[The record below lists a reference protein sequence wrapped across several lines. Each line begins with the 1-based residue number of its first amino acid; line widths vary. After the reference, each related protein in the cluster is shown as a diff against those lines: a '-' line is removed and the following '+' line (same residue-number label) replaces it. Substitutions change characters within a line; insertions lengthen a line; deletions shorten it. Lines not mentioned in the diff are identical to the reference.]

1 LRKSGGEEKD
11 MSHSQVESPSATTG
25 TQKKP
30 GQKKSKTQKSD
41 LGKQKTTS
49 KYPGIETVIHGNGAV
64 AHVMGHV
71 CGGVIGYPITPST
84 EISEMFEA
92 FRAKGGC
99 NVWGKH
105 PFFFEPE
112 GEHSAQSGA
121 MGATLTGGRFISNA
135 SSSQGILYALESHY
149 VTVGKKVGGFVLQV
163 AARAVSKHSLNVMA
177 GHDDV
182 YALLPSGYTIL
193 FGSNPQEAADLAAIA
208 YRVSSL
214 SMIPVTNAM
223 DGFATSHMQCET
235 LLPEPELL
243 KEFLGD
249 PSGRIKS
256 PTVAQ
261 EMLYG
266 AKGRVYQLQ
275 QYLSKHGGDIQPGD
289 LSALNEFLKNN
300 AENVEADN
308 AGEMVVDTQT
318 WVPEELQDQ
327 WRRQWIHAFEKG
339 TRQLVPAMVDVNNPG
354 LTGGVQNQPDFQA
367 GLVDHK
373 THFANEIP
381 NFVRQA
387 MDEYGELTGRC
398 YNPVQTFMSADAEH
412 VIVGLGSVTDD
423 AEAVATYL
431 RGQGKKVGVVSIK
444 LLQPFPEGELVAA
457 LDGKKAVTVLER
469 SEVTALTNLV
479 TQSLFKAGENNDLIR
494 HRGIPAIDSL
504 PKISTGI
511 FGVGGHDLQPR
522 HLIAAYRNMESSL
535 NVPFFYL
542 GTQFFEKNP
551 GPRNAER
558 QNRLKQAYP
567 ETEFMALDIK
577 ENPSLLPDDAFR
589 IRFHSVGGYGTI
601 ASGKL
606 LTDILAGVMQM
617 HSKSAPKYGSEKS
630 GAPTNFYITLSPEP
644 IKITN
649 AELEDVE
656 IVISPDHKVFSHAN
670 PLLGLGEGGTLI
682 MQSHHTPLE
691 VWKELPAFA
700 RKTIREKKIQF
711 YVVDAFG
718 VAKKH
723 APVPELEIRM
733 MGIAFI
739 GAICG
744 HVNRIAAGKSEEA
757 ILEKVEQQVNK
768 KFGAKGKAVVEGNM
782 KVVRE
787 GLQATHRI
795 DYSTAEFNEAE
806 KLAVVVSGPGVEVS
820 AAMSRA
826 TGCTVTNGL
835 FDKTYYDDVLA
846 DRIRDGS
853 IGEAPVMPG
862 TGLFI
867 PVATAAWK
875 DKGMFRLGVPKYT
888 AHLCTGCMEC
898 AIVCP
903 DAAIPN
909 TVHDIHDLLLTAIAK
924 LDITEQHKSQMS
936 NQVFPLTNAIRDTYR
951 NQIGKDEQ
959 SFSEIV
965 TQSLS
970 SLETATSQNWASL
983 KLAFEKMVEVLECFP
998 VARTRP
1004 FFDAMEKHAPGSG
1017 GLYSA
1022 NIDPWKCTGC
1032 GECVDVCGPGALSAE
1047 KQSSKLQAEMSRN
1060 FEFLSKVPNTPARFT
1075 DSAIQPGGDSKRLI
1089 LDHNNYY
1096 AMTGGHGACR
1106 GCGEVTAIRM
1116 LTATNKAIH
1125 EKRRKTHIIELEAL
1139 ISGLDSKL
1147 ESLPVDENDPDRE
1160 LRIQKTISAL
1170 EKRLYLFES
1179 GPTGN
1184 GPSFATFANA
1194 TGCSS
1199 VYASTFPS
1207 NPYKDPWVNSLFQ
1220 DTPAVAKGIFE
1231 GFCATAV
1238 DDFTHLRTA
1247 KLDLEDNYDP
1257 QYHDDL
1263 FRCFNWHHFSHDEF
1277 SMLPAVISMGGDG
1290 ATYDIGF
1297 GALSRLLVSE
1307 TPIKVVV
1314 LNTGAYS
1321 NTGGQTSTASY
1332 TGQDSDLTRFGGVH
1346 RGKHEDRKELGL
1358 IAAFHP
1364 KVLVIQTNAALQS
1377 HFMKNVMDFLSYHES
1392 PAVLDTYTTCQPEH
1406 GIADD
1411 AGSRHATL
1419 AVESRM
1425 SPVFVHDPRRGD
1437 TLAARFSLEGN
1448 PEIGK
1453 DWITTTLDYIDDDG
1467 NASLLERAFTA
1478 ADFAVLE
1485 GRFKKHFHP
1494 VTQDDDPLPID
1505 EYINLNSTDRYGKV
1519 PFIWST
1525 TAKGKLIKL
1534 TMSSAIVE
1542 LTEERRKN
1550 WRMLEYLGGLHI
1562 DRMEAGHRHELDNWM
1577 QKYQQSSVARE
1588 SSIDSIA
1595 RGMAELAS
1603 ISGVPAAGVDKL
1615 IPVTVASEETSAD
1628 ATAPVSAE
1636 SGDLVEIAETDMV
1649 KCTNC
1654 KTCYQDLSELFE
1666 KTKIMVGGSSKEVSR
1681 VIPGIFDRIEI
1692 TPDLVQRASRVAD
1705 DCDVEIIHFHPP
1717 A

>member
-1 LRKSGGEEKD
+1 MRQSQGE
-11 MSHSQVESPSATTG
+11 S
-25 TQKKP
+25 
-30 GQKKSKTQKSD
+30 
-41 LGKQKTTS
+41 LGKEQTASSSTADGTLKTPANRASKKTC

-84 EISEMFEA
+84 EISELFEA
-92 FRAKGGC
+92 FRARGGC

-135 SSSQGILYALESHY
+135 SSSQGVLYGLESHY
-149 VTVGKKVGGFVLQV
+149 VTVGKKTGGFVLHV
-163 AARAVSKHSLNVMA
+163 AARSVSKHSLNVMA

-182 YALLPSGYTIL
+182 YALLPAGYTIL

-214 SMIPVTNAM
+214 SMVPVTNAM

-275 QYLSKHGGDIQPGD
+275 QYLNKHRGDIQPD
-289 LSALNEFLKNN
+289 RLTALNEFLANRA
-300 AENVEADN
+300 AEVEADN
-308 AGEMVVDTQT
+308 AGDLVADTLA
-318 WVPEELQDQ
+318 WIPEELTGQ
-327 WRRQWIHAFEKG
+327 WRRQWINAFEKN

-381 NFVRQA
+381 SFVRQA
-387 MDEYGELTGRC
+387 MDEYGELTGRH
-398 YNPVQTFMSADAEH
+398 YNPVQTFLADDAEH

-431 RGQGKKVGVVSIK
+431 RSQGKKVGVVSIK
-444 LLQPFPEGELVAA
+444 LLQPFPEGELVAV

-479 TQSLFKAGENNDLIR
+479 TQSLFKARENNDLIR
-494 HRGIPAIDSL
+494 HRGIPPIDNL

-511 FGVGGHDLQPR
+511 FGIGGHDLQPR
-522 HLIAAYRNMESSL
+522 HLMAAYRNMESTL

-542 GTQFFEKNP
+542 GSQFFEKNP
-551 GPRNAER
+551 SPENAER
-558 QNRLKQAYP
+558 QQRLKRAYP
-567 ETEFMALDIK
+567 ETEFMALETS
-577 ENPSLLPDDAFR
+577 ENPCLLPADAFR

-601 ASGKL
+601 ATGKL
-606 LTDILAGVMQM
+606 LTDILAGVMRL

-656 IVISPDHKVFSHAN
+656 IVISPDHKVFSHTN
-670 PLLGLGEGGTLI
+670 PLRGLVKDGTLI

-691 VWKELPAFA
+691 VWRELPAFA
-700 RKTIREKKIQF
+700 RKTIREKRIQL
-711 YVVDAFG
+711 YIVDAFG

-723 APVPELEIRM
+723 APVPDLEIRM

-744 HVNRIAAGKSEEA
+744 HVDRIAADRSEDA
-757 ILEKVEQQVNK
+757 ILEKVEQQVTK
-768 KFGAKGKAVVEGNM
+768 KFGAKGTAVVDSNM
-782 KVVRE
+782 RVVRE
-787 GLQATHRI
+787 GLQSTVRI
-795 DYSTAEFNEAE
+795 DYSTGEYKEAE
-806 KLAVVVSGPGVEVS
+806 KLVPVHSGPGVEVS

-826 TGCTVTNGL
+826 TGSSVTNGL
-835 FDKTYYDDVLA
+835 FDHAYYNETLA
-846 DRIRDGS
+846 DRIKDGS

-862 TGLFI
+862 SGLFI
-867 PVATAAWK
+867 PVASAAWK
-875 DKGMFRLGVPKYT
+875 DKGLFRLDVPKYT

-898 AIVCP
+898 AVVCP

-909 TVHDIHDLLLTAIAK
+909 TVHDIHDLLLTAIGK
-924 LDITEQHKSQMS
+924 LDVTEQHRAQMS
-936 NQVFPLTNAIRDTYR
+936 GQVFPLTKTIREAYRKLPSKDT
-951 NQIGKDEQ
+951 KT
-959 SFSEIV
+959 FSEIV
-965 TQSLS
+965 AESLS
-970 SLETATSQNWASL
+970 SLEIDNVSL
-983 KLAFEKMVEVLECFP
+983 KRDFNKIVEVLECFP
-998 VARTRP
+998 VVKTRP
-1004 FFDAMEKHAPGSG
+1004 FFDAMEKNAPGTG

-1022 NIDPWKCTGC
+1022 NIDPWKCSGC
-1032 GECVDVCGPGALSAE
+1032 LECVDVCGPGALSAE
-1047 KQSSKLQAEMSRN
+1047 KQSSQLQTQMSRN
-1060 FEFLSKVPNTPARFT
+1060 FEFLSQVPNTPARFT
-1075 DSAIQPGGDSKRLI
+1075 ESAIQPGGDSKRLI
-1089 LDHNNYY
+1089 LDHDNYY

-1106 GCGEVTAIRM
+1106 GCGEVTAIRL
-1116 LTATNKAIH
+1116 LTATNNAIH
-1125 EKRRKTHIIELEAL
+1125 EKKRKTHIKELEEL
-1139 ISGLDSKL
+1139 IDCLNAKL
-1147 ESLPVDENDPDRE
+1147 ENVQSDEHDPDR
-1160 LRIQKTISAL
+1160 LQRMQTTIGTL

-1184 GPSFATFANA
+1184 GPSFAAIANA

-1231 GFCATAV
+1231 SLCATAV
-1238 DDFTHLRTA
+1238 DDFSALRIA
-1247 KLDLEDNYDP
+1247 NLDLQD
-1257 QYHDDL
+1257 QYNPETHDRL
-1263 FRCFNWHHFSHDEF
+1263 FRCFNWHHFSADEF
-1277 SMLPAVISMGGDG
+1277 ALLPAVISMGGDG

-1321 NTGGQTSTASY
+1321 NTGGQTSTASF
-1332 TGQDSDLTRFGGVH
+1332 TAQDSDLTRFGVAH
-1346 RGKHEDRKELGL
+1346 SGKQEDRKELGL
-1358 IAAFHP
+1358 IASFHP

-1377 HFMKNVMDFLSYHES
+1377 HFMKNTMDFLTYNES
-1392 PAVLDTYTTCQPEH
+1392 PAVFDTYTTCQPEH

-1411 AGSRHATL
+1411 AGSRQAIL

-1425 SPVFVHDPRRGD
+1425 NPVFVHDPRRGD
-1437 TLAARFSLEGN
+1437 TLADRFSLEGN

-1453 DWITTTLDYIDDDG
+1453 DWITATLDYIDDEG
-1467 NASLLERAFTA
+1467 HAQLLERPFTA
-1478 ADFAVLE
+1478 ADFAISE
-1485 GRFKKHFHP
+1485 GRFKKHFRP
-1494 VTQDDDPLPID
+1494 VNDEGEPIPVH
-1505 EYINLNSTDRYGKV
+1505 EYIDLDETGRYGKV

-1525 TAKGKLIKL
+1525 RADGKLIKL
-1534 TMSSAIVE
+1534 TMTSAIID
-1542 LTEERRKN
+1542 LTEERRRN

-1562 DRMEAGHRHELDNWM
+1562 DRMETDHRRALDDWQ
-1577 QKYQQSSVARE
+1577 QKYQQANGARE
-1588 SSIDSIA
+1588 NAIDSIA

-1603 ISGVPAAGVDKL
+1603 ASGAPATSIEG
-1615 IPVTVASEETSAD
+1615 IPVTVASAAQT
-1628 ATAPVSAE
+1628 ATRIPAPASQNQD
-1636 SGDLVEIAETDMV
+1636 GGPLVEITADDLP

-1654 KTCYQDLSELFE
+1654 KTCYQDLGELFE
-1666 KTKIMVGGSSKEVSR
+1666 KTKIVVDGSAKEVSR
-1681 VIPGIFDRIEI
+1681 VIPGVLDKIEI
-1692 TPDLVQRASRVAD
+1692 TPELVQRASRVAD
-1705 DCDVEIIHFHPP
+1705 DCDAEIIRFHQPQ
-1717 A
+1717 

>member
-1 LRKSGGEEKD
+1 MRSSKIENLGHGD
-11 MSHSQVESPSATTG
+11 VESTSGSEGRLKIPETAE
-25 TQKKP
+25 TQVPKKA
-30 GQKKSKTQKSD
+30 G
-41 LGKQKTTS
+41 
-49 KYPGIETVIHGNGAV
+49 KYPGIESVIHGNGAV

-92 FRAKGGC
+92 FRARGGC

-135 SSSQGILYALESHY
+135 SSSQGILYGLESHY

-214 SMIPVTNAM
+214 SMVPVTNAM

-249 PSGRIKS
+249 PSGRIKA

-266 AKGRVYQLQ
+266 AKGRIYQLQ
-275 QYLSKHGGDIQPGD
+275 QYLNKHGGDIQPVSLAALEDFLENRGD
-289 LSALNEFLKNN
+289 EI
-300 AENVEADN
+300 EADN
-308 AGEMVVDTQT
+308 AGEMVQDTLA
-318 WVPEELQDQ
+318 WIPEELQGQ
-327 WRRQWIHAFEKG
+327 WRRQWLNAYEKG

-367 GLVDHK
+367 GLVDHR
-373 THFANEIP
+373 THFVNEIP
-381 NFVRQA
+381 RFVRQA
-387 MDEYGELTGRC
+387 MDEYGDLTGRC
-398 YNPVQTFMSADAEH
+398 YNPVQTFMADDAEH

-423 AEAVATYL
+423 AEAVASYL

-479 TQSLFKAGENNDLIR
+479 TQSLFKARENGDLIR
-494 HRGIPAIDSL
+494 HQGIPPINSL

-511 FGVGGHDLQPR
+511 FGIGAHDLQPR
-522 HLIAAYRNMESSL
+522 HLVAAYRNMESTL

-551 GPRNAER
+551 TLRNAEL
-558 QNRLKQAYP
+558 QKRLKQAYP
-567 ETEFMALDIK
+567 ETEFMAF
-577 ENPSLLPDDAFR
+577 ETRQNPSLLPEDAFR

-606 LTDILAGVMQM
+606 LTDILAGVLGL

-670 PLLGLGEGGTLI
+670 PLLGLGEDGTLI
-682 MQSHHTPLE
+682 MQSNHTPLE

-700 RKTIREKKIQF
+700 RKTIRDNRIQL
-711 YVVDAFG
+711 YIVDAFG

-739 GAICG
+739 GAISG
-744 HVNRIAAGKSEEA
+744 HVDRIAAGGSQQA
-757 ILEKVEQQVNK
+757 ILEKVEQQVTK
-768 KFGAKGKAVVEGNM
+768 KFGAKGQAVVDSNM

-787 GLQATHRI
+787 GLEATCKV
-795 DYSTAEFNEAE
+795 DYNTEEFKDAE
-806 KLAVVVSGPGVEVS
+806 KLVSVQSGPGVEIS
-820 AAMSRA
+820 AAMAKAS
-826 TGCTVTNGL
+826 GNSLTNGL
-835 FDKTYYDDVLA
+835 FDQTYYNDTLA
-846 DRIRDGS
+846 DRIKDGS

-862 TGLFI
+862 TGMFM
-867 PVATAAWK
+867 PVASAAWK
-875 DKGMFRLGVPKYT
+875 DKGLFKLEAPKYS

-898 AIVCP
+898 AVVCP

-909 TVHDIHDLLLTAIAK
+909 TVHDIHDLLLTAIGR
-924 LDITEQHKSQMS
+924 LDLTEQHRVQMTS
-936 NQVFPLTNAIRDTYR
+936 QVFPLTKTIRDAYR
-951 NQIGKDEQ
+951 KLPSKDPKA
-959 SFSEIV
+959 FNDIV
-965 TQSLS
+965 AESLA
-970 SLETATSQNWASL
+970 SLDIENASL
-983 KLAFEKMVEVLECFP
+983 KRDFDKMVEVLACFP
-998 VARTRP
+998 VVKTRP
-1004 FFDAMEKHAPGSG
+1004 FFDAMEKNAPGTG

-1022 NIDPWKCTGC
+1022 NIDPWKCSGC
-1032 GECVDVCGPGALSAE
+1032 LECVDVCGPGALSAQH
-1047 KQSSKLQAEMSRN
+1047 QSSQAQAEMQHN
-1060 FEFLSKVPNTPARFT
+1060 FEFLSRMPNTAARFT
-1075 DSAIQPGGDSKRLI
+1075 ENAIQPGGDSKRLI
-1089 LDHNNYY
+1089 LDHDNYY

-1106 GCGEVTAIRM
+1106 GCGEVTAIRL
-1116 LTATNKAIH
+1116 LTATNRAIH
-1125 EKRRKTHIIELEAL
+1125 EQLRKSHIIELEEL
-1139 ISGLDSKL
+1139 IASLNVKL
-1147 ESLPVDENDPDRE
+1147 ETLQPDEHDPDR
-1160 LRIQKTISAL
+1160 LQRMHNTISTL
-1170 EKRLYLFES
+1170 ETRLYNFES

-1184 GPSFATFANA
+1184 GPCGAAFANA

-1220 DTPAVAKGIFE
+1220 DTPAVAKGVFE

-1238 DDFTHLRTA
+1238 DDFTALRTA
-1247 KLDLEDNYDP
+1247 RLDLEDHYDP
-1257 QYHDDL
+1257 DRHDRL
-1263 FRCFNWHHFSHDEF
+1263 FQCFNWHHFSEKERAL
-1277 SMLPAVISMGGDG
+1277 LPAVISMDGDG

-1307 TPIKVVV
+1307 TPIKIVV

-1321 NTGGQTSTASY
+1321 NTGGQTSTASF
-1332 TGQDSDLTRFGGVH
+1332 TAQDSDLTRFGIAH
-1346 RGKHEDRKELGL
+1346 SGKQEDRKELGL

-1377 HFMKNVMDFLSYHES
+1377 HFMKNAMDFLTYNES
-1392 PAVLDTYTTCQPEH
+1392 PAVFDTYTTCQPEH

-1411 AGSRHATL
+1411 AGSRHSIL
-1419 AVESRM
+1419 AVESRL

-1437 TLAARFSLEGN
+1437 TLAERFSLDGN

-1453 DWITTTLDYIDDDG
+1453 DWINTSLEYVDDE
-1467 NASLLERAFTA
+1467 AHPQLLEIPYTV
-1478 ADFAVLE
+1478 ADFALHE
-1485 GRFKKHFHP
+1485 GRFKKHFR
-1494 VTQDDDPLPID
+1494 PINED
-1505 EYINLNSTDRYGKV
+1505 GEAVPIHEYIDLSKADRYGKI

-1525 TAKGKLIKL
+1525 TSNGKLVKL
-1534 TMSSAIVE
+1534 TMSSAIVD
-1542 LTEERRKN
+1542 LMEERRRN

-1562 DRMEAGHRHELDNWM
+1562 DRMEDSHQQQLDDWQ
-1577 QKYQQSSVARE
+1577 QKYQQSNIARE
-1588 SSIDSIA
+1588 NSIDSIA

-1603 ISGVPAAGVDKL
+1603 ASGAPATPMEKAIPVSITSAVQTAGQTPTLEQAAAGEG
-1615 IPVTVASEETSAD
+1615 A
-1628 ATAPVSAE
+1628 
-1636 SGDLVEIAETDMV
+1636 LVEITDEDMP

-1654 KTCYQDLSELFE
+1654 KTCYQDLGELFE
-1666 KTKIMVGGSSKEVSR
+1666 KTKIVVEGSTKEVSR
-1681 VIPGIFDRIEI
+1681 VIPGIFDKIEI
-1692 TPDLVQRASRVAD
+1692 TPELVQHASRIAD
-1705 DCDVEIIHFHPP
+1705 DCDAEIIHFHPP

>member
-1 LRKSGGEEKD
+1 MKQ
-11 MSHSQVESPSATTG
+11 SQVENSDKEYTESSSATSVKQTKE
-25 TQKKP
+25 KKL
-30 GQKKSKTQKSD
+30 KSKITC
-41 LGKQKTTS
+41 

-135 SSSQGILYALESHY
+135 SSSQGILYGLESHY
-149 VTVGKKVGGFVLQV
+149 VTVGKKAGGFVLQV

-182 YALLPSGYTIL
+182 YALLPSGYTVL

-214 SMIPVTNAM
+214 SMIPVANAM

-261 EMLYG
+261 EILYG
-266 AKGRVYQLQ
+266 AKGRVYQLLE
-275 QYLSKHGGDIQPGD
+275 YLSRHRGDIKPD
-289 LSALNEFLKNN
+289 SLNALQNFIEQSKDKIETDNN
-300 AENVEADN
+300 AE
-308 AGEMVVDTQT
+308 MVPDTLH
-318 WVPEELQDQ
+318 WIPEEMQAQ
-327 WRRQWIHAFEKG
+327 WQRQWKNAFEKG

-354 LTGGVQNQPDFQA
+354 LTGGVQNQQDFQA

-381 NFVRQA
+381 HFAKQA
-387 MDEYGELTGRC
+387 MDEYGKLTGRH
-398 YNPVQTFMSADAEH
+398 YNFIKTFMTDDAEF
-412 VIVGLGSVTDD
+412 VIVGIGSVTDD
-423 AEAVATYL
+423 AEAVTSYL

-444 LLQPFPEGELVAA
+444 LLQPFPEAELVTV
-457 LDGKKAVTVLER
+457 LNGKKAVTVLER
-469 SEVTALTNLV
+469 SEVTSLTNLV
-479 TQSLFKAGENNDLIR
+479 TQSLFKARENNDLIR
-494 HRGIPAIDSL
+494 HRGIPPIDNL

-511 FGVGGHDLQPR
+511 FGIGGHDLQPR
-522 HLIAAYRNMESSL
+522 HLIAAYKNMESTL

-542 GTQFFEKNP
+542 GSQFFEKKP
-551 GPRNAER
+551 SPRNAEL
-558 QNRLKQAYP
+558 QQKLKQAYP
-567 ETEFMALDIK
+567 ETEFMALDT
-577 ENPSLLPDDAFR
+577 EDNPTLLPDDALR

-601 ASGKL
+601 ATGKL
-606 LTDILAGVMQM
+606 LTDILAGVMGL

-630 GAPTNFYITLSPEP
+630 GAPTNFYISLSPEP

-656 IVISPDHKVFSHAN
+656 IVVSPDHKVFSHTN
-670 PLLGLGEGGTLI
+670 PLHGLVDNGTLI
-682 MQSHHTPLE
+682 IQSHHTPLD
-691 VWKELPAFA
+691 VWKEIPAFA
-700 RKTIREKKIQF
+700 RKIIREKNIHL

-723 APVPELEIRM
+723 APAPELEIRM

-744 HVNRIAAGKSEEA
+744 HVDRIAANTSEDV
-757 ILEKVEQQVNK
+757 ILQKIEQQVSK
-768 KFGAKGKAVVEGNM
+768 KFAAKGITVVESNM
-782 KVVRE
+782 KVVKE
-787 GLQATHRI
+787 GLEATHKI
-795 DYSTAEFNEAE
+795 DYSIAEFNESE
-806 KLAVVVSGPGVEVS
+806 KLVSVTGGANVNVS

-826 TGCTVTNGL
+826 TGCNVANGL
-835 FDKTYYDDVLA
+835 FNKTYYNDILA

-853 IGEAPVMPG
+853 IGEAPVTPG
-862 TGLFI
+862 AGLFI
-867 PVATAAWK
+867 PVASAAWK
-875 DKGMFRLGVPKYT
+875 DKGLFHLNVPKYN
-888 AHLCTGCMEC
+888 ADLCTGCMEC

-909 TVHDIHDLLLTAIAK
+909 TVHEIHDLLLTAINK
-924 LDITEQHKSQMS
+924 LDITEQHKTQMS
-936 NQVFPLTNAIRDTYR
+936 SQIFPLTNNVREIYR
-951 NQIGKDEQ
+951 TQPVKENKT
-959 SFSEIV
+959 FCEIV

-970 SLETATSQNWASL
+970 NIEIDNVSLHKE
-983 KLAFEKMVEVLECFP
+983 FENLVDILECFP
-998 VARTRP
+998 VSRTRP
-1004 FFDAMEKHAPGSG
+1004 FFDVMEKNSPGSG
-1017 GLYSA
+1017 GLYSV
-1022 NIDPWKCTGC
+1022 NVDPWKCTGC
-1032 GECVDVCGPGALSAE
+1032 LECVDVCGPGALTTE
-1047 KQSSKLQAEMSRN
+1047 KQNSEIQAQMAKN
-1060 FEFLSKVPNTPARFT
+1060 FSFLSTVPNTPARFT
-1075 DSAIQPGGDSKRLI
+1075 ENAIQPAGDNKRLM
-1089 LDHNNYY
+1089 LDHDNYY

-1106 GCGEVTAIRM
+1106 GCGEVTTIRL

-1125 EKRRKTHIIELEAL
+1125 EKKRKTHIIELELLITELTTKLDAL
-1139 ISGLDSKL
+1139 KPS
-1147 ESLPVDENDPDRE
+1147 EFDPDRAD
-1160 LRIQKTISAL
+1160 RMRQTISTL
-1170 EKRLYLFES
+1170 EKRLYLFEA

-1184 GPSFATFANA
+1184 GPCGAAIANA

-1231 GFCATAV
+1231 GLCATAV
-1238 DDFTHLRTA
+1238 DDFSALRTA
-1247 KLDLEDNYDP
+1247 KLDLQDNYDP
-1257 QYHDDL
+1257 QTHDDL
-1263 FRCFNWHHFSHDEF
+1263 FRCFNWHHFSAEEF
-1277 SMLPAVISMGGDG
+1277 SLLPAVISMGGDG

-1307 TPIKVVV
+1307 TPVKVVV

-1332 TGQDSDLTRFGGVH
+1332 TAQDSDLTRFGGAH
-1346 RGKHEDRKELGL
+1346 AGKHEDRKELGL

-1377 HFMKNVMDFLSYHES
+1377 HFMKNALDFLTYNES
-1392 PAVLDTYTTCQPEH
+1392 PAVFDAYTTCQPEH

-1411 AGSRHATL
+1411 AGSRRATL

-1425 SPVFVHDPRRGD
+1425 SPVFVHDPRQGD
-1437 TLAARFSLEGN
+1437 TLAERFSLDGN

-1453 DWITTTLDYIDDDG
+1453 DWITTTLDYIDENG
-1467 NASLLERAFTA
+1467 NAQLMEIPFTA
-1478 ADFAVLE
+1478 ADFALHE
-1485 GRFKKHFHP
+1485 GRFKKHFQVINENDEAIAIH
-1494 VTQDDDPLPID
+1494 
-1505 EYINLNSTDRYGKV
+1505 EYIDLNEHDRYAKV

-1525 TAKGKLIKL
+1525 TTEGKLLRL
-1534 TMSSAIVE
+1534 TMSSSMVH
-1542 LTEERRKN
+1542 LTEERRRN

-1562 DRMEAGHRHELDNWM
+1562 EQLETSHRHELENWQ
-1577 QKYQQSSVARE
+1577 QKYQQSNDARE

-1603 ISGVPAAGVDKL
+1603 ASSAPDSTLFKT
-1615 IPVTVASEETSAD
+1615 IPVTVESITQTASTVVETPENGSAS
-1628 ATAPVSAE
+1628 VNE
-1636 SGDLVEIAETDMV
+1636 NSGNLVEISESDMA

-1654 KTCYQDLSELFE
+1654 KTCYQDLNELFE
-1666 KTKIMVGGSSKEVSR
+1666 KTKIVVDGSAKQVGR
-1681 VIPGIFDRIEI
+1681 VIPGIFDKLQI
-1692 TPDLVQRASRVAD
+1692 TPELVQRALRVAN
-1705 DCDVEIIHFHPP
+1705 DCDAEIIHFHQPG
-1717 A
+1717 